1 MIRTRYTTGGVFESR
16 YGFSRAV
23 KIGDR
28 VLVAGTTAASEHHTG
43 APGEAVEQVRAILAR
58 IDGVLAKFGGSLSD
72 VVSYRCYVVNVPRDA
87 EAIALELGAAFGE
100 IRPAGTL
107 IGSHALIL
115 PNMLVEMEF
124 EAILGSSVEIV
135 DL

>member
-1 MIRTRYTTGGVFESR
+1 MIRTRYTTGSVFEKS

-28 VLVAGTTAASEHHTG
+28 ILVAGTTAASEHHTG
-43 APGEAVEQVRAILAR
+43 GPGEAVEQVRAILAR
-58 IDGVLAKFGGSLSD
+58 IDGVLAKFGGSLAD

-87 EAIALELGAAFGE
+87 EAIALELGVTFGE
-100 IRPAGTL
+100 SRPAGTL

-124 EAILGSSVEIV
+124 EAVLGSSAEIV